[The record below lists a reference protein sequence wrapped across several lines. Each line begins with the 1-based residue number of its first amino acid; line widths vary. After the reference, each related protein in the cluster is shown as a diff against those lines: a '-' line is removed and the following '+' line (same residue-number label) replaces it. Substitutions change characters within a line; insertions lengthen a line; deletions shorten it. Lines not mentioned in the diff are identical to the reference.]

1 MITSLIAFV
10 GGVLIP
16 GWLYIA
22 NKIRFKQ
29 KKREAEALTG
39 VEVKTSWKKH
49 KHALCIGWF
58 KWFALFYLLL
68 LLGQAWLHP
77 DVLMLTT
84 VVLVAPPLS
93 MGIPYFGIK
102 GLKRNFLLKE
112 FIDTEELT
120 LWYEDSREPSRTF
133 WFNELE
139 RMRDKSIAHIDYLP
153 LIQDTVPIIHEKHEL
168 IQLLKYAK
176 AGNLS
181 EFEQVSVTKVEER
194 LNKIEDDLISRWK
207 ELRIALGQ
215 ETRPEV
221 IQSEK
226 EKSLRQ
232 MEELLEKEG
241 EVSRIQVD
249 PALKELYAL
258 TENVEAPEDI
268 KLLASNTIRDIE
280 GKLASEANRHK
291 EELIRLSAEA
301 TIKTSRRFH
310 GIQE

>member
-1 MITSLIAFV
+1 MMTSLIAML

-22 NKIRFKQ
+22 NKNRFKQ

-49 KHALCIGWF
+49 SKAIWVGWY

-68 LLGQAWLHP
+68 LVGQSWLHP
-77 DVLMLTT
+77 DVIMICT
-84 VVLVAPPLS
+84 VVLVLPPFS
-93 MGIPYFGIK
+93 IGIPYYGLK
-102 GLKRNFLLKE
+102 GLERGFVLSE
-112 FIDTEELT
+112 FIDTEEMT
-120 LWYEDSREPSRTF
+120 LWYEDSRDAGRTF

-139 RMRDKSIAHIDYLP
+139 RMRDKSIEHNDYIP
-153 LIQDTVPIIHEKHEL
+153 LIQDTVPIIHEKYEL
-168 IQLLKYAK
+168 IQLLKHAK
-176 AGNLS
+176 IGNLS
-181 EFEQVSVTKVEER
+181 ESEQVSVSKVETR
-194 LNKIEDDLISRWK
+194 LNEIEDDLIKRWK

-215 ETRPEV
+215 DTRPEV
-221 IQSEK
+221 IQSNK
-226 EKSLRQ
+226 EESLRN
-232 MEELLEKEG
+232 MEVLLKKEG
-241 EVSRIQVD
+241 DMSFKQVD

-258 TENVEAPEDI
+258 TNNPEAPEDI
-268 KLLASNTIRDIE
+268 KSLASNTIRDIE
-280 GKLASEANRHK
+280 AKLASEANRHK